1 MAPWM
6 IETIGML
13 AAIMGTI
20 GWLPQAM
27 KTIRTRETKDL
38 SLWTNAML
46 LAAVSLW
53 LVYGIM
59 IGSWPVVLGNIVS
72 IVLVGAIVVLKI
84 RHG

>member
-6 IETIGML
+6 VETIGML
-13 AAIMGTI
+13 AAIIGTI

-27 KTIRTRETKDL
+27 KTIRTKKTKDL

-46 LAAVSLW
+46 LTTVSLW
-53 LVYGIM
+53 FVYGIA
-59 IGSWPVVLGNIVS
+59 IESWPLVLGNIVS
-72 IVLVGAIVVLKI
+72 IILVGTIVVLKI